1 GLAWKYGRYDGVAI
15 ATPAD
20 QTDNACCSASAT
32 PAGASAYTDASR
44 PTRKASDGEDLPR
57 CGGSIGQAGYHQPD
71 GRTAPFRGINLHLP
85 FQPQTALGETGKP
98 CTGPA
103 CRGVEAA
110 TIIAHF
116 DGQLSPLAHD
126 GHSDA
131 CGAAVLQHVGQAFL
145 QESQQVEAACGPE
158 S

>member
-1 GLAWKYGRYDGVAI
+1 
-15 ATPAD
+15 
-20 QTDNACCSASAT
+20 
-32 PAGASAYTDASR
+32 
-44 PTRKASDGEDLPR
+44 
-57 CGGSIGQAGYHQPD
+57 
-71 GRTAPFRGINLHLP
+71 
-85 FQPQTALGETGKP
+85 ALGETGKP

-158 S
+158 STAIEILESPAADDAVTFQSLVPAVPQWRQQ